1 MFANITSAQAK
12 SVGRLAT
19 TANSP
24 RYVLVAQKLPLCV
37 AAVALAMLLLFAIT
51 TFPKMQA
58 AGLNLQRERAAAIDA
73 ENRAVCGRL
82 KFRAETDEFAACA
95 HELNEVR
102 THHEQRFIDDAQGLF

>member
-1 MFANITSAQAK
+1 MFANITSAEAT
-12 SVGRLAT
+12 SVGGLAA

-24 RYVLVAQKLPLCV
+24 RYVLGAQKLPLGI
-37 AAVALAMLLLFAIT
+37 AAAALAMLLLFAIT

-58 AGLNLQRERAAAIDA
+58 AGLNLQRERAATIDA

-82 KFRAETDEFAACA
+82 KFGVNTDEFAACA

-102 THHEQRFIDDAQGLF
+102 AHHEQRFIDDAQGLF